1 MSYSG
6 GRTVEEIARGSDF
19 CEEERG
25 AMKAKLP
32 AAASRR
38 RDVRSRRAGEKT
50 AGRK

>member
-25 AMKAKLP
+25 AILAKLP
-32 AAASRR
+32 ERHEETLFG
-38 RDVRSRRAGEKT
+38 SRRAAEET